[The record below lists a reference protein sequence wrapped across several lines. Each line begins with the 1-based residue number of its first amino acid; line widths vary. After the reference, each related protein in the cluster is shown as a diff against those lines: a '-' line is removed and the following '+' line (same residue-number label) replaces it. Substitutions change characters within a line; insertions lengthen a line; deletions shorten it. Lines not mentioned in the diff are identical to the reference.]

1 MKIAEDE
8 IDEEA
13 VVPAIIEELG
23 HGIIEEV
30 ETESILATYTCS
42 SSTELPGPQTAAD
55 NSVTGNVLEKTINN

>member
-13 VVPAIIEELG
+13 VVPAIIEKLG

-30 ETESILATYTCS
+30 ETERILPTYS

-55 NSVTGNVLEKTINN
+55 NSITGNVLEKTINN